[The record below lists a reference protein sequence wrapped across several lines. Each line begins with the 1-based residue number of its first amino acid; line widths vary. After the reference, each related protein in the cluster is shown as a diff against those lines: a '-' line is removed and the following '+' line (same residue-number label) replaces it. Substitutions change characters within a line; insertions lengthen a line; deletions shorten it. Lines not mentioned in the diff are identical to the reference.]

1 MIHYFTVNKL
11 QYAFTV
17 VQFIRYGSILLIEYL
32 YGDEI
37 WITYFEIIFMQ
48 CILNPNIFAANLTNK
63 PQSWMSC
70 GVYGL
75 NYHPMEEKLPNLW
88 IYWDSF
94 RLKRYKTKRK
104 YVNLC
109 KRLFRSSNP
118 KIPLWQHTPI
128 QISMAVY
135 PNLSNSMDIIWKVI
149 HVWSATIQR

>member
-1 MIHYFTVNKL
+1 MLVPSTFHL
-11 QYAFTV
+11 DC
-17 VQFIRYGSILLIEYL
+17 FIKYL

-37 WITYFEIIFMQ
+37 GITFAEIIFMQ
-48 CILNPNIFAANLTNK
+48 CILYNLNPIIFAANLTSK
-63 PQSWMSC
+63 PLSWMSC

-75 NYHPMEEKLPNLW
+75 NYHPMAEKLPNLW

-94 RLKRYKTKRK
+94 RLKRYKMRRK

>member
-1 MIHYFTVNKL
+1 MS
-11 QYAFTV
+11 
-17 VQFIRYGSILLIEYL
+17 QFL
-32 YGDEI
+32 YHNTFSYICCFHPWFPSWLFYQIFVWWWNWNHLCWND
-37 WITYFEIIFMQ
+37 FMQ
-48 CILNPNIFAANLTNK
+48 CILSPNIFAANLTNK
-63 PQSWMSC
+63 PLSWMSC

-75 NYHPMEEKLPNLW
+75 NYHPMAEKLPNLW